1 MKNRL
6 TFFYEIAGSD
16 ELAEEY
22 QEALEEKKKEY
33 YVFILASDSNGNTQ
47 DNISYLSF
55 KTLPIPFVLNG
66 GVFLGT
72 QNIIIDPSE
81 NFDEIHY
88 RIEDVKISQVT
99 NNKDSYDVA
108 YSKNNVVQNK
118 LLSSDFLLYNE
129 TIEIT
134 APNNLSKT
142 IVLAIQLYKNNEPV
156 SYIVLSEFSV
166 ISNTQTVESIF
177 SDYVKVSNKEVIR
190 TFIDTNIE
198 ENKKYFYKV
207 ISVKQKFVT
216 K

>member
-1 MKNRL
+1 MFN
-6 TFFYEIAGSD
+6 
-16 ELAEEY
+16 
-22 QEALEEKKKEY
+22 
-33 YVFILASDSNGNTQ
+33 
-47 DNISYLSF
+47 
-55 KTLPIPFVLNG
+55 
-66 GVFLGT
+66 
-72 QNIIIDPSE
+72 
-81 NFDEIHY
+81 
-88 RIEDVKISQVT
+88 
-99 NNKDSYDVA
+99 
-108 YSKNNVVQNK
+108 
-118 LLSSDFLLYNE
+118 SDFLLYNE
-129 TIEIT
+129 FIEII
-134 APNNLSKT
+134 APSSLSKT